1 MYRCAVDMLSFLGV
15 KGFFKQAFKARPFYF
30 KKQTT
35 PQKSHNSNRN
45 LEWKVT
51 HIYLHLHVE
60 VKLKNWLKL
69 IHVCGQEGETARKI
83 KEQTYQA
90 SGFEFVCV

>member
-15 KGFFKQAFKARPFYF
+15 KGFFKQAFKARLFYF

-45 LEWKVT
+45 LEWKVEWRHT
-51 HIYLHLHVE
+51 FIS
-60 VKLKNWLKL
+60 
-69 IHVCGQEGETARKI
+69 
-83 KEQTYQA
+83 TYTWR
-90 SGFEFVCV
+90 